1 MNLVPYEQIA
11 LASGVTTRT
20 IARDV
25 KKGLLKPRRLD
36 GKVLIDAD
44 EVAEYIAGR
53 KAAQVLRRKS

>member
-25 KKGLLKPRRLD
+25 KRGLLKPRRLD
-36 GKVLIDAD
+36 GKVLIDED

-53 KAAQVLRRKS
+53 KAAKVLRRKS